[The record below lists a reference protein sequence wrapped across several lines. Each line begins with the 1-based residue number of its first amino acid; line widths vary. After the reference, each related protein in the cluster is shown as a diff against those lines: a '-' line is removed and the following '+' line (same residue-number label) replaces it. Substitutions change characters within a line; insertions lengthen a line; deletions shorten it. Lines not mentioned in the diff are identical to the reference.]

1 MIKLTDILNEGKI
14 AKCPPATQNI
24 ELNLR
29 NRQKGIDEYGYG
41 PMNPNEKNE
50 KFWKKKVDMWQ
61 LDSAEEAKKSLCGTC
76 AAFDI
81 TTKTLDCIAKGIGE
95 DVDSYDVIKAGQ
107 LGYCKFLKFKCA
119 AKRTCD
125 AWVVG
130 GPLEDSK
137 KSK

>member
-1 MIKLTDILNEGKI
+1 MIKLTDIFNEGKI

-29 NRQKGIDEYGYG
+29 NRQKAIDEYGYG

-50 KFWKKKVDMWQ
+50 KFWKKKMDMWQ